1 MAFVRGAKKKPGP
14 WTGAGSQLSRLRG
27 GPKSRAAICGPGASN
42 SPTTASL
49 LLGGSLGRGRRSRIG
64 DRSARGRGASRSAA
78 LPLVAQTGEE
88 VLQAALALRA
98 ARGGLTHR
106 SRSTDRGRSTGRRTR
121 RGTAA
126 LEVASARIAR
136 QKRSAEEG
144 CQSQGQ
150 QMSSHGVLR

>member
-14 WTGAGSQLSRLRG
+14 WRGAGSQLSRLRG
-27 GPKSRAAICGPGASN
+27 GPKSRAAMCGPVAPI

-49 LLGGSLGRGRRSRIG
+49 LLGGSLGGGRRGRIG
-64 DRSARGRGASRSAA
+64 DRSAGGRGAGRSAVVALVAKALEKPAEAVLARGARGGRTDRSRSA
-78 LPLVAQTGEE
+78 
-88 VLQAALALRA
+88 
-98 ARGGLTHR
+98 
-106 SRSTDRGRSTGRRTR
+106 DRGRSTGRRTR

-126 LEVASARIAR
+126 LEAARARVAR

-144 CQSQGQ
+144 RQSQGQ